1 MKEKT
6 VLYIGLTLI
15 ASAAFNMYC
24 LLYIIRKEQEPKVS
38 FPEEYNLVTEQDS
51 LKAIYKNDTLF
62 IEFNNAVN
70 QRVK

>member
-6 VLYIGLTLI
+6 ALYIGLTLI

-38 FPEEYNLVTEQDS
+38 FPEEYNLVT
-51 LKAIYKNDTLF
+51 
-62 IEFNNAVN
+62 
-70 QRVK
+70 

>member
-6 VLYIGLTLI
+6 ALYIGLTLI

-24 LLYIIRKEQEPKVS
+24 LIYIVGKEREPKVV

-51 LKAIYKNDTLF
+51 LKATYKNDTLF
-62 IEFNNAVN
+62 IEFNNPVN
-70 QRVK
+70 QQVE

>member
-6 VLYIGLTLI
+6 ALYIGLTLI

-51 LKAIYKNDTLF
+51 LKLIML
-62 IEFNNAVN
+62 
-70 QRVK
+70 

>member
-6 VLYIGLTLI
+6 ALYIGLTLI

-51 LKAIYKNDTLF
+51 LKVTYKNDTLF
-62 IEFNNAVN
+62 VEFNNTVN